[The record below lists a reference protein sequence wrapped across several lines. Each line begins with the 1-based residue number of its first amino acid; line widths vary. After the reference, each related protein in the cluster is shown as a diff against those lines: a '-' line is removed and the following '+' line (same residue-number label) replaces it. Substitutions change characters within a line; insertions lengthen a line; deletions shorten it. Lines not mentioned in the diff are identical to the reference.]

1 MCAMFDDA
9 ILSAA
14 CMLLV
19 SDCLFNRLCNDVLYN
34 VHHFTASTRT
44 CSLIFLLGMAFSF
57 GRCLCVILQQQMV
70 SSMCADN
77 CLLGV
82 DVYV

>member
-34 VHHFTASTRT
+34 VHTT
-44 CSLIFLLGMAFSF
+44 LP
-57 GRCLCVILQQQMV
+57 LQPV
-70 SSMCADN
+70 LAP
-77 CLLGV
+77 
-82 DVYV
+82 